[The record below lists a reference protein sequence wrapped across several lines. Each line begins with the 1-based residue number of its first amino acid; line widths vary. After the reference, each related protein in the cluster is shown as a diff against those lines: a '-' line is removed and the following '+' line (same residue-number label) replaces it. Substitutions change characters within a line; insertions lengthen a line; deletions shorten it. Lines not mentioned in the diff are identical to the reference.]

1 METTLPARIPANL
14 ESAVQRVRMAA
25 RSAAE
30 RTVDSLGLA
39 ALSSQNVFQ
48 RDSLLGAQ
56 FELNRKLAIFALTF
70 NETLDKR
77 VARDLGTLEGH
88 STSGGLT
95 SWEALSLVDDHEVE
109 IQVTADRFALEISH
123 SCEWEIRELDAYM
136 GSLLNLGGPDHER
149 NPLRAEVVGQAVIR
163 AVEAVADRPDVRKVL
178 ATEIGRSL
186 AQAMK
191 PTYVDIVTDLQA
203 HGVKPIGLTVRH
215 RAGEGGRSTGAGS
228 MHGDLADSGHSLSAS
243 GRLSSHH
250 GQGGFG
256 DGVAMGRGGFGDGVG
271 MGRGGQGPS
280 MQGGYG
286 PGSGGGMRS
295 STMGRIDGEMMQLI
309 RRLSHASAGWADA
322 GADAGFH
329 AADARWSDIGEAP
342 EGGSAGGLMAPNL
355 IVAHREELRQAATG
369 AIDHMVIDVIAGLFD
384 QILSD
389 PKVPPQMARQ
399 IGRLQLPVL
408 RAALGDTSF
417 FSSRRHP
424 VRRFINRIATLGSA
438 IDDFDS
444 DEGQALLS
452 RVRELVQEVVEGD
465 FEQIELYENKLKAL
479 ESFIANQAQAQVAA
493 DGAADRLLA
502 RKEDELRVQQRYAQQ
517 LDSALQ
523 PLPVPEF
530 LRNFLGQVWSRVIS
544 SAELSTGHDSAMTRR
559 MREVGREL
567 AMSVQPKGLP
577 AQRASFLQQ
586 LPQLMKDL
594 NAGLD
599 RIRCREAIRRDFFSK
614 LLPAHAE
621 ALKGQPMTTLEHN
634 LLAKQV
640 DGVLATPVPKA
651 KDLPPAPANAL
662 PVLND
667 PVQVSDFS
675 ADEARAVGLVDEAA
689 VDWNGAVDIDLGA
702 EAEIT
707 EVDVDLA
714 GHPATEPA
722 EPMRGK
728 SLADHVQIGFAYQMN
743 LEGSWHK
750 VRLAHVSASRTF
762 FVFTHG
768 SKQRKTISMT
778 YRMLSRMCETGRM
791 RAFENAYLIDRATVR
806 ARRQLAKLG
815 AEAH

>member
-1 METTLPARIPANL
+1 M
-14 ESAVQRVRMAA
+14 
-25 RSAAE
+25 
-30 RTVDSLGLA
+30 
-39 ALSSQNVFQ
+39 
-48 RDSLLGAQ
+48 LGAQ

-70 NETLDKR
+70 NETLDNR
-77 VARDLGTLEGH
+77 VAREMGVLDGS
-88 STSGGLT
+88 STSGGLA

-136 GSLLNLGGPDHER
+136 GSLLKLGGPDQER
-149 NPLRAEVVGQAVIR
+149 NPLRAEVVGQAMIR

-191 PTYVDIVTDLQA
+191 ATYVDIAAEMQA
-203 HGVKPIGLTVRH
+203 QGIKPIGLTVRQRVSDAPRSSTSPGSLH
-215 RAGEGGRSTGAGS
+215 GEL
-228 MHGDLADSGHSLSAS
+228 HESGHGLTAS
-243 GRLSSHH
+243 GRLAPRQSSHAGPGGYGGH
-250 GQGGFG
+250 GGQGGGPATGRGQFDPSPQGGFG
-256 DGVAMGRGGFGDGVG
+256 GGAAY
-271 MGRGGQGPS
+271 GGQG
-280 MQGGYG
+280 GGRN
-286 PGSGGGMRS
+286 GS
-295 STMGRIDGEMMQLI
+295 MGRVDGEMMSLI
-309 RRLSHASAGWADA
+309 RRLSHATAHWADVDASAQGGTAGGGAWSEGNAAGWSGAPD
-322 GADAGFH
+322 GADGTAM
-329 AADARWSDIGEAP
+329 
-342 EGGSAGGLMAPNL
+342 GGMMMPQLMAPNL

-389 PKVPPQMARQ
+389 PKVSPQMARQ

-408 RAALGDTSF
+408 RAALGDTTF

-444 DEGQALLS
+444 EEGQALLT

-465 FEQIELYENKLKAL
+465 FEQIELYEHKLRAL
-479 ESFIANQAQAQVAA
+479 ETFIAEQAKAQVAA

-517 LDSALQ
+517 MDGALQ

-530 LRNFLGQVWSRVIS
+530 LRNFLGQVWSRVIA
-544 SAELSTGHDSAMTRR
+544 SAELSTGPTSAMTKR

-577 AQRASFLQQ
+577 AQRAAFLQQ
-586 LPQLMKDL
+586 LPQLMKDV

-599 RIRCREAIRRDFFSK
+599 RIRCAEPVRRAFFGQ

-621 ALKGQPMTTLEHN
+621 ALKGQAMTILEHN

-640 DGVLATPVPKA
+640 EGVLATPLPKA
-651 KDLPPAPANAL
+651 SELPSAGANAL

-667 PVQVSDFS
+667 TVQTNAFS
-675 ADEARAVGLVDEAA
+675 PEEAKAVGLVEEAS
-689 VDWNGAVDIDLGA
+689 VDWNGTVDIDLGA
-702 EAEIT
+702 EAELT
-707 EVDVDLA
+707 EVDIDVA
-714 GHPATEPA
+714 GVPTAEPP

-750 VRLAHVSASRTF
+750 VRLAHVSAARTF

-778 YRMLSRMCETGRM
+778 YRMLSRMCETSRM

-806 ARRQLAKLG
+806 ARRQLAKLSSDT
-815 AEAH
+815 AH